1 MSLNQNILKCDSI
14 FVSWKLEKSDAKVV
28 NQRFKNLFSFFISAG
43 HGALSTT
50 SQPLTINSYQA
61 VTGFTQANA
70 NFSAESTADNYTVP
84 ADGIYIVSFTARV
97 NRVSSGF
104 RSSVAINNNG
114 FLEGHYQVATAQT
127 DEAEI
132 PLSMAMDLRQNDVLS
147 FLVYAEESG
156 MNLNRATRSILKI
169 DEQTSNNLTEGLAGY
184 KEADKNVIGGGE
196 TVINGWNTNTGSGTF
211 LAKNVLITDTGALV
225 VLRAGIFRLTAVIIV
240 RNNAGATG

>member
-1 MSLNQNILKCDSI
+1 MLVDDKNQQRSFYISGTL
-14 FVSWKLEKSDAKVV
+14 VEKVV
-28 NQRFKNLFSFFISAG
+28 NQKFKILVFFVSAG
-43 HGALSTT
+43 HGAISNT

-61 VTGFTQANA
+61 VTGFTQANV
-70 NFSAESTADNYTVP
+70 NFNAESTADNYTVL

-97 NRVSSGF
+97 NRVLSGF
-104 RSSVAINNNG
+104 RSAVAINNNA
-114 FLEGHYQVATAQT
+114 FLEGHYEVATAQT

-169 DEQTSNNLTEGLAGY
+169 DELASSNLTEGLAGY
-184 KEADKNVIGGGE
+184 KEVDQNVLGGAE
-196 TVINGWNTNTGSGTF
+196 TVVNGWNTNIGSGTF
-211 LAKNVLITDTGALV
+211 LAKNVSMTNAGSLV

-240 RNNAGATG
+240 RNNVGATA